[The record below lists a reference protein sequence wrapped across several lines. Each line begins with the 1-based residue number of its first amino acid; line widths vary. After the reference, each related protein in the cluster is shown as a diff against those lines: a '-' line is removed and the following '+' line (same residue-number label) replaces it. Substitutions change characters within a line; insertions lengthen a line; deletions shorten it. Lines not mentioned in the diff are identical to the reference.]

1 MRTKYVTRRQNVLV
15 RGAGGRMLLV
25 LAVVTAAVAAFA
37 SVDGVLEH
45 REAASSARAARDYA
59 GIAYAAGRQ
68 QRLVAAPGNLSRK
81 GRIQQDARLT
91 EHVGDLLADLASR
104 TQGEEA
110 AKVAA
115 LATSYGTA
123 AKASALALRQAP
135 SAARGKTANRA
146 VTGFDTVKAQATR
159 SLRDRQTAVLL
170 SPPATAVD
178 LAKAVA
184 PLLTAA
190 GALFVLCLV
199 PVRRRRERMSVDG
212 DRVKLEEAART
223 DNLTGLGNHRAF
235 HHDLGAEIHRRAA
248 TGSVFALM
256 ALDLDGLKQIN
267 DTQGHQAG
275 DRYIE
280 RICDVLRKTTA
291 GQGTVYRVGGDEF
304 MVLLPGMRNWDA
316 LALAQKIDQATRA
329 AVKQRALSI
338 GLTESIGPVARH
350 LLIHQA
356 DLALY
361 EAKRTKLTAVTY
373 HAGLTSALEAAA
385 EGPSQHQKALAAA
398 LARAV
403 DAKDIGTRSHSETV
417 AELCVGM
424 GQRLGIEGD
433 GLERLRLAGLLHD
446 VGKIGVSDMI
456 LQKPSALATNEQ
468 DEMREHVSIG
478 HGILISAEL
487 PIEAEWVLHHH
498 ERVDGA
504 GYPTRLRGDDIP
516 LQSRIIAVADAFEAM
531 TGTRPYRSSITTAE
545 ALSELSKHI
554 GSQFDGRCVHAL
566 VEVVDQEAATTAA
579 AALTVHRARVDAAPG
594 AVSAPGL
601 ATT

>member
-1 MRTKYVTRRQNVLV
+1 V
-15 RGAGGRMLLV
+15 LLV
-25 LAVVTAAVAAFA
+25 LAVVTAAVGAFA
-37 SVDGVLEH
+37 SADAVLEH

-59 GIAYAAGRQ
+59 GIAYAASRQ
-68 QRLVAAPGNLSRK
+68 RRLVAAPGKLSRK
-81 GRIQQDARLT
+81 ERIQQDARFT
-91 EHVGDLLADLASR
+91 AQVGDLLADLASR
-104 TQGEEA
+104 TAGKEA
-110 AKVAA
+110 AELAA
-115 LATSYGTA
+115 LTTSYETA
-123 AKASALALRQAP
+123 AKASALAMRQAP
-135 SAARGKTANRA
+135 SAVRANAAKRA
-146 VTGFDTVKAQATR
+146 VAGFETVRAQAAR
-159 SLRDRQTAVLL
+159 SLRVRQTTFLR
-170 SPPATAVD
+170 SPQVSAFE

-190 GALFVLCLV
+190 GALCVLCLV
-199 PVRRRRERMSVDG
+199 PLRRRRERVSVDG
-212 DRVKLEEAART
+212 DRVKLEAAART

-248 TGSVFALM
+248 TGSAFALM

-280 RICDVLRKTTA
+280 RICEVLRKTTA
-291 GQGTVYRVGGDEF
+291 GHGTVYRVGGDEF
-304 MVLLPGMRNWDA
+304 MVLLPGKRNWDA
-316 LALAQKIDQATRA
+316 LALAHRIDQATRA
-329 AVKQRALSI
+329 AVKRRALSI

-385 EGPSQHQKALAAA
+385 EGPSHHQKALAAA

-424 GQRLGIEGD
+424 GQRLGIDGD

-456 LQKPSALATNEQ
+456 LQKPAALATNEQ
-468 DEMREHVSIG
+468 HEMREHVSIG
-478 HGILISAEL
+478 HGILIAAEL
-487 PIEAEWVLHHH
+487 PVEAEWVLHHH

-545 ALSELSKHI
+545 ALSELSKHT

-579 AALTVHRARVDAAPG
+579 EALNVTRPRLDAAPA
-594 AVSAPGL
+594 AVSPAGL
-601 ATT
+601 ATI

>member
-1 MRTKYVTRRQNVLV
+1 MRRGRKPLTGLGRRV
-15 RGAGGRMLLV
+15 LV
-25 LAVVTAAVAAFA
+25 LAAVATAALAAFA
-37 SVDGVLEH
+37 SADAVLTQ
-45 REAASSARAARDYA
+45 REQASSARAARDYA
-59 GIAYAAGRQ
+59 GVAFVAGRQ
-68 QRLVAAPGNLSRK
+68 RRLTVAPGRLARK
-81 GRIQQDARLT
+81 ERIARNAQLT
-91 EHVGDLLADLASR
+91 AQAGDLLADLR
-104 TQGEEA
+104 TRVGGEEA
-110 AKVAA
+110 RTLAK
-115 LATSYGTA
+115 LTTTYETA
-123 AKASALALRQAP
+123 AKASSLALRQARGGARVK
-135 SAARGKTANRA
+135 SAEQA
-146 VTGFDTVKAQATR
+146 VAGFETVKAQATKALAVR
-159 SLRDRQTAVLL
+159 EAAVLR
-170 SPPATAVD
+170 SPPASATE

-184 PLLTAA
+184 PLVTAA
-190 GALFVLCLV
+190 GALFLLFLT
-199 PVRRRRERMSVDG
+199 PLRRRRERVSVDG
-212 DRVKLEEAART
+212 DRVKLETAART
-223 DNLTGLGNHRAF
+223 DSLTGLGNHRAF

-256 ALDLDGLKQIN
+256 AIDLDGLKQIN
-267 DTQGHQAG
+267 DTRGHQAG

-280 RICDVLRKTTA
+280 RVCEALRRTTE
-291 GQGTVYRVGGDEF
+291 GHGTVYRVGGDEF

-316 LALAQKIDQATRA
+316 LALAHKIDEATRA

-361 EAKRTKLTAVTY
+361 EAKRTKLIAVTY

-385 EGPSQHQKALAAA
+385 EGPSHHQKALAAA

-403 DAKDIGTRSHSETV
+403 DAKDVGTRSHSETV
-417 AELCVGM
+417 AALCVGM

-456 LQKPSALATNEQ
+456 LQKPAALLVKEQ
-468 DEMREHVSIG
+468 HEMREHVSVG
-478 HGILISAEL
+478 HGILIAAEL

-531 TGTRPYRSSITTAE
+531 TGNRPYRSSITTAE
-545 ALSELSKHI
+545 ALSELAKHI

-566 VEVVDQEAATTAA
+566 VEVVDEEAATASA
-579 AALTVHRARVDAAPG
+579 AALTLPRARHDAAP
-594 AVSAPGL
+594 AAAASRGL

>member
-1 MRTKYVTRRQNVLV
+1 MRLGRTPLTGLGRR
-15 RGAGGRMLLV
+15 ALV
-25 LAVVTAAVAAFA
+25 LAAAATAAVAAFA
-37 SVDGVLEH
+37 SADAVLTQ
-45 REAASSARAARDYA
+45 REQASSARAARDYA
-59 GIAYAAGRQ
+59 GIAFVAGRQ
-68 QRLVAAPGNLSRK
+68 RRLVVAPGQLSRK
-81 GRIQQDARLT
+81 ERISRNAQLT
-91 EHVGDLLADLASR
+91 EHGGDLLADLR
-104 TQGEEA
+104 TRVSDHEA
-110 AKVAA
+110 RTLAK
-115 LATSYGTA
+115 LATTYETA
-123 AKASALALRQAP
+123 AEASALALRQARGGARVK
-135 SAARGKTANRA
+135 SAEQAVAGFETA
-146 VTGFDTVKAQATR
+146 KAQATTALAVR
-159 SLRDRQTAVLL
+159 EAAVLR
-170 SPPATAVD
+170 SPPASAAN

-184 PLLTAA
+184 PVLTAT
-190 GALFVLCLV
+190 GALLVLLLV
-199 PVRRRRERMSVDG
+199 PLRRRREQVDVDG
-212 DRVKLEEAART
+212 DRAKLEVAART

-256 ALDLDGLKQIN
+256 AIDLDGLKQIN

-280 RICDVLRKTTA
+280 RICDVLRRTTDA
-291 GQGTVYRVGGDEF
+291 HGKVYRVGGDEF

-316 LALAQKIDQATRA
+316 LALAHKVDEATRA

-361 EAKRTKLTAVTY
+361 EAKRTKLIAVTY

-385 EGPSQHQKALAAA
+385 EGPSHHQKALAAA

-403 DAKDIGTRSHSETV
+403 DAKDVGTRSHSETV
-417 AELCVGM
+417 AALCVGM
-424 GQRLGIEGD
+424 GQRLGIDGD

-456 LQKPSALATNEQ
+456 LQKPAALALNEQ
-468 DEMREHVSIG
+468 HEMREHVSIG
-478 HGILISAEL
+478 HGILNAAEL

-531 TGTRPYRSSITTAE
+531 TGNRPYRSSVPTAE
-545 ALSELSKHI
+545 ALSELAKHI

-566 VEVVDQEAATTAA
+566 VEVVDQEAAAASA
-579 AALTVHRARVDAAPG
+579 AALTVPRPRLDAA
-594 AVSAPGL
+594 AASATAPGL
-601 ATT
+601 AAT

>member
-1 MRTKYVTRRQNVLV
+1 MRRGQKPLTGLGRRV
-15 RGAGGRMLLV
+15 LV
-25 LAVVTAAVAAFA
+25 LAAVATAAVAAFA
-37 SVDGVLEH
+37 SADAVLTQ
-45 REAASSARAARDYA
+45 REQASSARAARDYA
-59 GIAYAAGRQ
+59 GVAFVAGRQ
-68 QRLVAAPGNLSRK
+68 RRLIVAPGRLARKERISRD
-81 GRIQQDARLT
+81 RQLT
-91 EHVGDLLADLASR
+91 AQVGGLLADLR
-104 TQGEEA
+104 TRVGGEEA
-110 AKVAA
+110 LTLAKLTTTYEA
-115 LATSYGTA
+115 A
-123 AKASALALRQAP
+123 AKASALALRQGP
-135 SAARGKTANRA
+135 GAARSAPGERA
-146 VTGFDTVKAQATR
+146 VAGFETVKVHATR
-159 SLRDRQTAVLL
+159 GLAVREAAVLR
-170 SPPATAVD
+170 SPPATVPEVAM
-178 LAKAVA
+178 AVA

-190 GALFVLCLV
+190 GALFVLFLI
-199 PVRRRRERMSVDG
+199 PLRRRREGVSLDV
-212 DRVKLEEAART
+212 DRVQLEAVART

-235 HHDLGAEIHRRAA
+235 HHDLSAEIHRRAA
-248 TGSVFALM
+248 TGSAFALM
-256 ALDLDGLKQIN
+256 AIDLDGLKQIN

-280 RICDVLRKTTA
+280 RICEVLRRTTE

-304 MVLLPGMRNWDA
+304 MVLLPGKRNWDA
-316 LALAQKIDQATRA
+316 LALAQKIDEATRA
-329 AVKQRALSI
+329 AVKQRALSM

-385 EGPSQHQKALAAA
+385 EGPSHHQKALAAA

-403 DAKDIGTRSHSETV
+403 DAKDVGTRSHSETV
-417 AELCVGM
+417 AALCVGI
-424 GQRLGIEGD
+424 GQRLGIDGD

-456 LQKPSALATNEQ
+456 LQKPAALLVNEQ

-478 HGILISAEL
+478 NGILIAAEL
-487 PIEAEWVLHHH
+487 PVEAEWVLHHH

-531 TGTRPYRSSITTAE
+531 TGNRPYRSSIPTAE

-554 GSQFDGRCVHAL
+554 GTQFDGRCVHAL
-566 VEVVDQEAATTAA
+566 VEVVDQEAALTAA
-579 AALTVHRARVDAAPG
+579 HALTIPRTRPHAVPA